1 MKIRRNSHYG
11 ESPIACPD
19 GTRGD
24 LGQQEN
30 KSRAFFWRAREARF
44 LLPHLIKC
52 CFKAAKEVFMK
63 KKVVS
68 LVSLVSAVLALF
80 SLVALAGCKKSPV
93 TADENTVVIQASAEH
108 SGKTLLA
115 VMEELQE
122 AGELSFAV
130 SDGMIVELNGTKQTA
145 SSYWMLYTSDKE
157 SANEQW
163 GTFEY
168 EGEVLGSAVSGA
180 GELAVKEGC
189 LYIWAFESF
198 GI

>member
-1 MKIRRNSHYG
+1 
-11 ESPIACPD
+11 
-19 GTRGD
+19 
-24 LGQQEN
+24 
-30 KSRAFFWRAREARF
+30 
-44 LLPHLIKC
+44 
-52 CFKAAKEVFMK
+52 MK

-93 TADENTVVIQASAEH
+93 TADENTVVIRATAEQD
-108 SGKTLLA
+108 GMTLLA
-115 VMEELQE
+115 VMEELQA
-122 AGELSFAV
+122 AGELSFTV

-145 SSYWMLYTSDKE
+145 SSYWMLYTSDEE

-180 GELAVKEGC
+180 GELIVKEGC
-189 LYIWAFESF
+189 LYIWAFENF

>member
-1 MKIRRNSHYG
+1 
-11 ESPIACPD
+11 
-19 GTRGD
+19 
-24 LGQQEN
+24 
-30 KSRAFFWRAREARF
+30 
-44 LLPHLIKC
+44 
-52 CFKAAKEVFMK
+52 MK

-68 LVSLVSAVLALF
+68 FVSLISAALALF

-108 SGKTLLA
+108 GGKTLLS

-122 AGELSFAV
+122 AGELSFTV
-130 SDGMIVELNGTKQTA
+130 SDGMVVELNGTKQTP
-145 SSYWMLYTSDKE
+145 SSYWMLYTSDEE

-180 GELAVKEGC
+180 GELIVKEGC
-189 LYIWAFESF
+189 LYIWAFENF

>member
-1 MKIRRNSHYG
+1 
-11 ESPIACPD
+11 
-19 GTRGD
+19 
-24 LGQQEN
+24 
-30 KSRAFFWRAREARF
+30 
-44 LLPHLIKC
+44 
-52 CFKAAKEVFMK
+52 MK

-68 LVSLVSAVLALF
+68 LVSLVSAVLTLF

-108 SGKTLLA
+108 GGKTLLS
-115 VMEELQE
+115 VMEELQA
-122 AGELSFAV
+122 AGELSFTV
-130 SDGMIVELNGTKQTA
+130 SDGMVVELNGTKQTP
-145 SSYWMLYTSDKE
+145 SSYWMLYTSDEE

-180 GELAVKEGC
+180 GELTVKEGC